1 MRLSLGAFAFVL
13 FWFDVDALIVICCLL
28 YFQIFRFEPVG
39 DMLPVEKGD
48 FAKIVLFFENLQFGI
63 LYTESPIVFRR
74 I

>member
-1 MRLSLGAFAFVL
+1 
-13 FWFDVDALIVICCLL
+13 
-28 YFQIFRFEPVG
+28 
-39 DMLPVEKGD
+39 MLPVEKGD